1 MKSKSILSK
10 RVICVVGVIV
20 GIAIIIGGFVIS
32 KYFNGMLSSGPVT
45 PTTFGADYYTEQY
58 EATTDILWDI
68 YNVFMVTR
76 FGISLMLFSF
86 GAFDICYF
94 LAKFCDTFNA
104 KSTEKKEQITS
115 TEKFEVQNQ
124 CSENT
129 NLTSEQSVNKN

>member
-32 KYFNGMLSSGPVT
+32 KYFNGMLSSGPT
-45 PTTFGADYYTEQY
+45 TSTTFGADYYTKQY
-58 EATTDILWDI
+58 GATTDILWDI

-76 FGISLMLFSF
+76 LGISLMLFSF

-94 LAKFCDTFNA
+94 LQNFV
-104 KSTEKKEQITS
+104 IHLM
-115 TEKFEVQNQ
+115 QNQ
-124 CSENT
+124 PKIKS
-129 NLTSEQSVNKN
+129 K

>member
-32 KYFNGMLSSGPVT
+32 KYFNGMLSSGPT
-45 PTTFGADYYTEQY
+45 TSTTFGADYYTKQY
-58 EATTDILWDI
+58 GATTDILWDI

-76 FGISLMLFSF
+76 LGISLMLFSF

-94 LAKFCDTFNA
+94 LSKLCDTFNA
-104 KSTEKKEQITS
+104 KSTENKEQITS

-129 NLTSEQSVNKN
+129 NLTFEQSVN